1 MPVRTKHPMAIEAEA
16 RKIDARNGGSITKNR
31 MKPATSAT
39 MLAII
44 AKTMLALRN
53 CVIASLQIA
62 LTPGRTRVY
71 AVDASCGV
79 SLPVESRLGV
89 LN

>member
-1 MPVRTKHPMAIEAEA
+1 MRMKHPMAIDADA
-16 RKIDARNGGSITKNR
+16 KKIDARNGGSITKNR

-44 AKTMLALRN
+44 AKIMLTVRSCA
-53 CVIASLQIA
+53 IANLQIG
-62 LTPGRTRVY
+62 LTPGCRRVY
-71 AVDASCGV
+71 ALSA
-79 SLPVESRLGV
+79 PVGDRLGV